1 MNDTKV
7 ATELVKSLELDP
19 LFFYVLITAIVLYI
33 CIEIF
38 LIGSK
43 LLKKHKELPPFRS
56 EIIWFLVPVIF
67 LVSLLYAL

>member
-1 MNDTKV
+1 MLV
-7 ATELVKSLELDP
+7 ATELFKSIELHP
-19 LFFYVLITAIVLYI
+19 LFFYLLVTTICVYI

-43 LLKKHKELPPFRS
+43 LLRKSKHHQPFRS